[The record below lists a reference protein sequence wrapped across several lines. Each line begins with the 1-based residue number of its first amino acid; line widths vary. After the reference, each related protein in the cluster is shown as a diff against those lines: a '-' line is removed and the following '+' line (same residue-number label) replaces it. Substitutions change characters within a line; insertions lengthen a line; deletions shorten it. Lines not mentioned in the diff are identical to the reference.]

1 MTPLLPTVNAFLNAT
16 AAVLLV
22 WGYTLI
28 RRKQIQIHRKVMTT
42 AFVTSCLFLVC
53 YIVYHVQVGSVKF
66 PGTGAI
72 RTIYLTILGTHTVLA
87 ATVPVLAI
95 ITLRRGLAARYDKHR
110 RIARW
115 TLPIWLYVSVTGVVV
130 YAMLYHMPAQ
140 AQTPKILVH
149 GHRGARARRPENT
162 IPAFEYAIGQGVDAL
177 EMDMAV
183 TKDNVIVIS
192 HDPILEGPVC
202 NGPQPKAV
210 IHELT
215 LAEVRQWDCGNVRN
229 PLFAN
234 QQTVPGTRI
243 PTLDDVFKL
252 APRGSFDYNIET
264 KSFPDKPQYTPSPE
278 EFSRMVLAKIREY
291 QIEKRIIL
299 QSFDF
304 RTLVAM
310 KKLAPEIRLSA
321 LTEFDQRDFPAIA
334 KEAQA
339 DIISPNFRLV
349 TPAKV
354 AAAHQAGLQVVPW
367 TVNNPADWDRMIQA
381 KVDAI
386 ISDDPAE
393 LIAHLKS
400 RHLR

>member
-1 MTPLLPTVNAFLNAT
+1 MLSVFAFIPLLA
-16 AAVLLV
+16 
-22 WGYTLI
+22 
-28 RRKQIQIHRKVMTT
+28 
-42 AFVTSCLFLVC
+42 
-53 YIVYHVQVGSVKF
+53 QVAEQ
-66 PGTGAI
+66 P
-72 RTIYLTILGTHTVLA
+72 R
-87 ATVPVLAI
+87 
-95 ITLRRGLAARYDKHR
+95 
-110 RIARW
+110 
-115 TLPIWLYVSVTGVVV
+115 
-130 YAMLYHMPAQ
+130 
-140 AQTPKILVH
+140 ILVH

-162 IPAFEYAIGQGVDAL
+162 IPAFEYAIQEGVDAL

-192 HDPILEGPVC
+192 HDPILEAPVC
-202 NGPQPKAV
+202 NGPKPKAV

-215 LAEVRQWDCGNVRN
+215 LAEVRQWDCGAVKN

-234 QQTVPGTRI
+234 QKPVPGTRM
-243 PTLDDVFKL
+243 PTLDDVFRL
-252 APRGSFDYNIET
+252 AGRGNFDYNIET
-264 KSFPDKPQYTPSPE
+264 KSFPDKPEYTPSPE
-278 EFSRMVLAKIREY
+278 EFARMVLVKIREY
-291 QIEKRIIL
+291 KIEKRIIL

-321 LTEFDQRDFPAIA
+321 LTETDQRDFPPIA

-354 AAAHQAGLQVVPW
+354 EAAHQAGLQVVPW
-367 TVNNPADWDRMIQA
+367 TVNTPDDWDRMIQA

-393 LIAHLKS
+393 LIAYLKG